1 MVWPLTTEDT
11 SDSIY
16 LAQNYIETMENK
28 GPEIQN
34 TAFSQNTG
42 GGLIELY
49 QNNYVFI
56 GGTGTI

>member
-34 TAFSQNTG
+34 TASSQNT
-42 GGLIELY
+42 EESEASAPS
-49 QNNYVFI
+49 
-56 GGTGTI
+56 